1 MSLLPRPIRHFVN
14 RKRELSEIKRFLNKK
29 DSQNDCRC
37 ILLHGSVGMG
47 KTSTAVKAV
56 NEILDADS
64 ETVVAYVNCRFLA
77 SLDDLVGKIAKQL
90 YHFPF
95 REPAIGRIKSLLI
108 EEENFHPL
116 LLLDNFEFL
125 VQLDDGRSMEM
136 QAERKFPSEKTEI
149 MKFFRDIA
157 TKSKKAHLL
166 VTSSKNI
173 DILQTGQQWI
183 KLLPF
188 NEDDSLQLLK
198 KVYGDTPLEKETAC
212 KIAHCCGGIPF
223 VLFALAAWQD
233 NPTDLLE
240 MLTNPDRKEKFT
252 RISDATEDEKIDV
265 CIDVC
270 FKRLDIHHQNTL
282 VSLTVFRGLFTTSR
296 ASRILKSAELRGA
309 IDELARRSFLEQH
322 ISDPYHYSILTV
334 YSLYCQNKTIET
346 PFQEVFSDA
355 RKMFINYVLAFLE
368 ETFRSFLSTDVSKAI
383 VEYRREDEIIM
394 QLIDWFGVK
403 GSMEEDQEKRC
414 TDVFNKVGELL
425 GKMMGKKTFDG
436 AFTQLKDKCKESKDP
451 KRLGECLT
459 SLGIK
464 EVFSCCCSPDLCD
477 EAAGRA
483 KPYLLEADRIQCD
496 LDISTGNSRAQCLA
510 KLGRCLVKEQSFTE
524 GKEKIRQAIDI
535 RKARGEADIVML
547 GATYN
552 DLAGG

>member
-14 RKRELSEIKRFLNKK
+14 RKRELGEIKRFLNK
-29 DSQNDCRC
+29 NDCRC

-47 KTSTAVKAV
+47 KTSIAVKAV

-64 ETVVAYVNCRFLA
+64 ETVVAYVNCRFVA
-77 SLDDLVGKIAKQL
+77 SLDDLAGKIAKQL

-136 QAERKFPSEKTEI
+136 QAERRFPSEKTEI

-198 KVYGDTPLEKETAC
+198 KVYGNTPLEKETAC

-252 RISDATEDEKIDV
+252 RISDATEDEKIEV

-270 FKRLDIHHQNTL
+270 FNRLDTHHQNTL

-346 PFQEVFSDA
+346 PFREVFSDS
-355 RKMFINYVLAFLE
+355 RKMFINYVLGFLE

-394 QLIDWFGVK
+394 QLIHWFGGK
-403 GSMEEDQEKRC
+403 GSMEKDQEKRC

-425 GKMMGKKTFDG
+425 AKMMGKKTFHG